1 MERIIIELAGDT
13 SQDTLNSVTIG
24 DRTYGFMQ
32 SQTKLGD
39 GEKGLIIDE
48 AAKILGRCISPGMRG
63 NVTNIAVGYVQSGKT
78 LSFTTLTALAADSGY
93 RIIIYLTGTKNN
105 LQSQTK
111 ERLEHDLGVCENDD
125 YELVD
130 LMDGSE
136 ITSTIRN
143 TLKYTKAVLLI
154 PILKHHLH
162 IDTLSEALRAPDV
175 GPILKQYGTL
185 IIDDEADQSS
195 FNTYAKKNAEK
206 EEWGEEDFSKTYTSI
221 LKLKKSLPSHSY
233 IQYTATPQAAFLIDN
248 KDILSPQYHTVL
260 TPGGGYT
267 GGKYFFKDRGMDLLS
282 IIPDYEV
289 YHHRNNPLKEMPDTL
304 VRALQEFFLSVVI
317 VALIQKREP
326 FLSMM
331 IHVDGRRDTNSR
343 FCKWVSNI
351 KQNWI
356 DALVKADNDPGTQII
371 RNSFKPAYNSI
382 TKYMKSVP
390 SFDKVIEELHIAM
403 IKTKLHLVQSGGG
416 TTADHRISWKSAP
429 GHILVGADMLNRGFT
444 IERLSMS
451 YMPRTTSGKSNAD
464 TIEQRCRF
472 FGYKMNYIDVCRV
485 FLSQKSLYEYQAY
498 VDHEEALRTSLRECE
513 SLSKL
518 SADSRTK
525 LLLLTEKLNPT
536 RTNILSSRLI
546 RNKLSGWKQMISMDY
561 IEENKQQILGFCE
574 VYAGQF
580 MNEIDYGG
588 NIMRNHRS
596 VLIPIDEFVR
606 FFRDIAYADVPNI
619 VRRNVTI
626 QYLLYL
632 RDNQKISHVRL
643 YEMAYSAT
651 SIKDLRSH
659 KVDAI
664 NIQSGYA
671 SDDSYPGD
679 KFFKVEETIC
689 FQLHHFRI
697 KQPLD
702 PLDGKDVYNFCVYY
716 PESLTASFVGVEED
730 EDEEDDIEQ
739 A

>member
-1 MERIIIELAGDT
+1 
-13 SQDTLNSVTIG
+13 
-24 DRTYGFMQ
+24 
-32 SQTKLGD
+32 
-39 GEKGLIIDE
+39 
-48 AAKILGRCISPGMRG
+48 
-63 NVTNIAVGYVQSGKT
+63 
-78 LSFTTLTALAADSGY
+78 
-93 RIIIYLTGTKNN
+93 
-105 LQSQTK
+105 
-111 ERLEHDLGVCENDD
+111 
-125 YELVD
+125 
-130 LMDGSE
+130 
-136 ITSTIRN
+136 
-143 TLKYTKAVLLI
+143 
-154 PILKHHLH
+154 
-162 IDTLSEALRAPDV
+162 
-175 GPILKQYGTL
+175 
-185 IIDDEADQSS
+185 
-195 FNTYAKKNAEK
+195 
-206 EEWGEEDFSKTYTSI
+206 
-221 LKLKKSLPSHSY
+221 
-233 IQYTATPQAAFLIDN
+233 
-248 KDILSPQYHTVL
+248 
-260 TPGGGYT
+260 
-267 GGKYFFKDRGMDLLS
+267 
-282 IIPDYEV
+282 
-289 YHHRNNPLKEMPDTL
+289 
-304 VRALQEFFLSVVI
+304 
-317 VALIQKREP
+317 
-326 FLSMM
+326 MM

-343 FCKWVSNI
+343 FCKWVSSTR
-351 KQNWI
+351 QNWI
-356 DALVKADNDPGTQII
+356 DALVNADNDPGTQVI
-371 RNSFKPAYNSI
+371 RNSFKQAYDSI
-382 TKYMKSVP
+382 TKYMESAP
-390 SFDKVIEELHIAM
+390 SFDKVIEKLHIAM
-403 IKTKLHLVQSGGG
+403 IRTKLHLVQSGG
-416 TTADHRISWKSAP
+416 TTVDQRISWKSAP

-451 YMPRTTSGKSNAD
+451 YMPRTTRGKSNAD

-485 FLSQKSLYEYQAY
+485 FLSQKSLDEYQAY

-574 VYAGQF
+574 VYTGQF

-659 KVDAI
+659 KVDAT

-679 KFFKVEETIC
+679 KSFKVEETIC

-730 EDEEDDIEQ
+730 EDDEDDIEQ

>member
-1 MERIIIELAGDT
+1 MERIIELAGDT

-39 GEKGLIIDE
+39 REKDLIIDE
-48 AAKILGRCISPGMRG
+48 AAKILSRCIPPGMRG

-111 ERLEHDLGVCENDD
+111 ERLERDLGVCENND

-143 TLKYTKAVLLI
+143 TLKYTQAVLLI

-162 IDTLSEALRAPDV
+162 INTLSKALQAPEV
-175 GPILKQYGTL
+175 EPILEQYGAL

-221 LKLKKSLPSHSY
+221 LNLKKSLPSHSY
-233 IQYTATPQAAFLIDN
+233 IQYTATPQAAFLIDS
-248 KDILSPQYHTVL
+248 KDSLSPQYHTVL

-282 IIPDYEV
+282 IIPGDEV
-289 YHHRNNPLKEMPDTL
+289 YHHRNNQLEEMPGTL
-304 VRALQEFFLSVVI
+304 IRALQEFFLSVVI

-343 FCKWVSNI
+343 FCKWVSSTR
-351 KQNWI
+351 QNWI
-356 DALVKADNDPGTQII
+356 DALANADNDPGTQVI
-371 RNSFKPAYNSI
+371 RNSFKPAYDSI
-382 TKYMKSVP
+382 TKYMKSAP
-390 SFDKVIEELHIAM
+390 SFDKVIEKLHIAM
-403 IKTKLHLVQSGGG
+403 IRTKLHLVQSGG
-416 TTADHRISWKSAP
+416 TTVDQRISWKSAP

-485 FLSQKSLYEYQAY
+485 FLSQKSLDEYQAY

-518 SADSRTK
+518 SAESRTK

-546 RNKLSGWKQMISMDY
+546 RNKLSGWRQMISMDY
-561 IEENKQQILGFCE
+561 IKENKQHILRFCKA
-574 VYAGQF
+574 YAGQF
-580 MNEIDYGG
+580 MNEVDYGG

-596 VLIPIDEFVR
+596 VLIPVDEFVD
-606 FFRDIAYADVPNI
+606 FFKHIAYADVPNI
-619 VRRNVTI
+619 TRRNVTI

-632 RDNQKISHVRL
+632 RDSHKITHVRF
-643 YEMAYSAT
+643 YEMAYLAT
-651 SIKDLRSH
+651 SIEGLRSH
-659 KVDAI
+659 KVDAT
-664 NIQSGYA
+664 NLLFGPA
-671 SDDSYPGD
+671 SNDSYPGD
-679 KFFKVEETIC
+679 RFFKVEETIC

-697 KQPLD
+697 EQPLD
-702 PLDGKDVYNFCVYY
+702 PLTGKKDVYNFCVYY

-730 EDEEDDIEQ
+730 EDDIEQ

>member
-1 MERIIIELAGDT
+1 MERIIELAGDT

-24 DRTYGFMQ
+24 DRTCGFMQ

-39 GEKGLIIDE
+39 SEKDLIRDE
-48 AAKILGRCISPGMRG
+48 AVKILGRCIPPGMRG

-111 ERLEHDLGVCENDD
+111 ERLEHDLGVCENND

-143 TLKYTKAVLLI
+143 TLKYTQAVLLI

-162 IDTLSEALRAPDV
+162 INTLSKALQTPEV
-175 GPILKQYGTL
+175 EPILEQYGAL

-221 LKLKKSLPSHSY
+221 LNLKKSLPSHSY
-233 IQYTATPQAAFLIDN
+233 IQYTATPQAAFLIDS
-248 KDILSPQYHTVL
+248 KDSLSPQYHTVL

-267 GGKYFFKDRGMDLLS
+267 GGKYFFKDRGMDLLT
-282 IIPDYEV
+282 IIPGDEV
-289 YHHRNNPLKEMPDTL
+289 YHHRNNQLKEMPETL
-304 VRALQEFFLSVVI
+304 IRALREFFLSVVI

-343 FCKWVSNI
+343 FCKWVSSTR
-351 KQNWI
+351 QNWI
-356 DALVKADNDPGTQII
+356 DALVNADNDPGTQVI
-371 RNSFKPAYNSI
+371 RNSFKQAYDSI
-382 TKYMKSVP
+382 TKYMESAP
-390 SFDKVIEELHIAM
+390 SFDKVIEKLHIAM
-403 IKTKLHLVQSGGG
+403 IRTKLHLVQSGG
-416 TTADHRISWKSAP
+416 TTVDQRISWKSAP

-451 YMPRTTSGKSNAD
+451 YMPRTTRGKSNAD

-485 FLSQKSLYEYQAY
+485 FLSQKSLDEYQAY

-518 SADSRTK
+518 SADSRTR

-546 RNKLSGWKQMISMDY
+546 RNKLSGWRQMISMDY
-561 IEENKQQILGFCE
+561 IEENKQHILRFCK

-580 MNEIDYGG
+580 ENEVDYGG

-632 RDNQKISHVRL
+632 YDNQKIFHVRL

-651 SIKDLRSH
+651 SIEDLRSH
-659 KVDAI
+659 KVDAT

-671 SDDSYPGD
+671 SNDSYPGD
-679 KFFKVEETIC
+679 KSFKVEETIC

-730 EDEEDDIEQ
+730 EDDEDDIEQ